1 MAATTTGSANS
12 PLPVTAASVGQVFLD
27 RVAAS
32 GSKEAFREPTAGE
45 GWRSWTWTETA
56 TWVRSLAAGLLAL
69 GIQPQ
74 DRVAIAS
81 GTRLEWIH
89 ADLAV
94 MLAGAATTTVYPS
107 SKAEDVAF
115 ILSDSG
121 SRIVIAEDEKQLSKL
136 LEVRDQIPAVDK
148 VVLIDGVSEGDWV
161 IDLDELGRLGD
172 AYLVEHPTAVDDA
185 VGAVVADDLATL
197 IYTSGTTGR
206 PKGVELTHGNWTYE
220 GACIQ
225 ALEILRPDH
234 VHFLWLPLS
243 HSFGKVLLSA
253 QLQIGLVTVVDGR
266 VDRIVDNLSIIK
278 PSVMAAA
285 PRIFE
290 KVYARVVST
299 TEAEGGVKAKIFAW
313 AFDVGLK
320 AVRLEAEGKPVP
332 ALLGVQRK
340 VADKLV
346 FTKIRDRMGGRIEY
360 FVSGSAALSR
370 EIAEWFNAAGL
381 LILEGYG
388 LTETSAGTCVNRPG
402 NYRIGTVGEPL
413 PGTEIRIAEDG
424 EVMVRGPGVMRGY
437 KGLPDQTSEVFPGDG
452 WFATGDIGEIDEGGR
467 VSITDRK
474 KDLVKTSGG
483 KYIAPSAIEATFKS
497 ISTLVSQMVVYA
509 EGRNYATA
517 LVTIDPDSLRTW
529 ADGKGLSTA
538 DLDALTIGPEVR
550 AELEVA
556 VAELNGRL
564 NRWETIKDFRV
575 LPHDLSIEEG
585 ELTPSL
591 KVKRKV
597 VTERYADVLSSMYP

>member
-1 MAATTTGSANS
+1 MAATTTGSANA
-12 PLPVTAASVGQVFLD
+12 PLPATAASVGQVFLD

-32 GSKEAFREPTAGE
+32 GSKEAFREPTADG
-45 GWRSWTWTETA
+45 GWRSWTWAETA

-69 GIQPQ
+69 GVQPQ

-81 GTRLEWIH
+81 STRLEWIH

-94 MLAGAATTTVYPS
+94 MLAGGATTTVYPS
-107 SKAEDVAF
+107 TQADDVAF

-136 LEVRDQIPAVDK
+136 LEVRDQIPAVEK
-148 VVLIDGVSEGDWV
+148 VVMIDGVSEGDWV
-161 IDLDELGRLGD
+161 MDLDELARLGD
-172 AYLVEHPTAVDDA
+172 AYLADHPTAVDDA
-185 VGAVVADDLATL
+185 VSAVIPEHLATL

-266 VDRIVDNLSIIK
+266 VDRIVENLSIIK

-320 AVRLEAEGKPVP
+320 AVRLEAEGQAGPGAARGAAQGRRQARLHQDPRPHGWADRVLRVGQRRAVP
-332 ALLGVQRK
+332 RDRRVVQRRRA
-340 VADKLV
+340 ADPRGLRPDGDLGRHLREPPRQLPDRHRRRAPAGH
-346 FTKIRDRMGGRIEY
+346 RDQDRRRTARSWSAGRASCAATRACRTRPPRCSR
-360 FVSGSAALSR
+360 VTAGSPPATSARSTTAAGSASPTGRRTSSR
-370 EIAEWFNAAGL
+370 PAAAS
-381 LILEGYG
+381 
-388 LTETSAGTCVNRPG
+388 TSRRRPS
-402 NYRIGTVGEPL
+402 RRRSSRSHRWSARWSSTQ
-413 PGTEIRIAEDG
+413 RA
-424 EVMVRGPGVMRGY
+424 
-437 KGLPDQTSEVFPGDG
+437 
-452 WFATGDIGEIDEGGR
+452 ATTR
-467 VSITDRK
+467 PRS
-474 KDLVKTSGG
+474 
-483 KYIAPSAIEATFKS
+483 
-497 ISTLVSQMVVYA
+497 
-509 EGRNYATA
+509 
-517 LVTIDPDSLRTW
+517 
-529 ADGKGLSTA
+529 
-538 DLDALTIGPEVR
+538 
-550 AELEVA
+550 
-556 VAELNGRL
+556 
-564 NRWETIKDFRV
+564 
-575 LPHDLSIEEG
+575 
-585 ELTPSL
+585 
-591 KVKRKV
+591 
-597 VTERYADVLSSMYP
+597 